1 MTDNKGITCIKGTDQ
16 DMKCRGY
23 QFAFGQTYTAD
34 GTVKACSNGF
44 HACPTES
51 HPLSVFEYYAPA
63 GSRYFEVEVSGKTD
77 RQGNKIAGAQITFGV
92 EITIPELVKRAFDWV
107 WERATKSDDA
117 HVTGNYGAASST
129 RGAASSTG
137 DYGAAS
143 STGDYGAA
151 SSTGDYGAASSTGD
165 YGAASSTGTRGAA
178 SSTGDYGAASSTG
191 TRGAASSTGTR
202 GAASSTGTRG
212 AASSTGYYGAASST
226 GDYGAASSTGDYGAA
241 SSTGNYGA
249 ASSTGYQG
257 KVMGSDGNALFA
269 VEREA
274 YPSYKI
280 ISAACGIVG
289 QDGLDAG
296 KWYQCRDGKL
306 VGAE

>member
-151 SSTGDYGAASSTGD
+151 SSTGDYGAASSTG
-165 YGAASSTGTRGAA
+165 
-178 SSTGDYGAASSTG
+178 
-191 TRGAASSTGTR
+191 TR

-212 AASSTGYYGAASST
+212 AASSTGY
-226 GDYGAASSTGDYGAA
+226 YGAASSTGDYGAA